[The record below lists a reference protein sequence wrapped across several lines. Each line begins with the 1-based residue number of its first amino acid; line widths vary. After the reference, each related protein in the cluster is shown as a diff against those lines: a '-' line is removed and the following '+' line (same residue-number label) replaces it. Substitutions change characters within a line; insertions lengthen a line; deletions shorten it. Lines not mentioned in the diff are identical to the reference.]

1 MILGMFIMLELNICQ
16 GNIIMDLSK
25 KDLLF
30 VLFLLKLLIEFV
42 SVLKLVVELFL
53 TDTFDGLLDR
63 LAVLVEVEQNHKTE
77 QMVFD

>member
-1 MILGMFIMLELNICQ
+1 
-16 GNIIMDLSK
+16 MDLSK

-63 LAVLVEVEQNHKTE
+63 LAVLVKVEQNHKTE